1 MKKRIV
7 SFLMALVMAVS
18 LLPVSAFAVEDTASP
33 DVPAVVEQEPV
44 KDEKPAQE
52 DSAPVDEPQQGD
64 DKIDTPV
71 EPEQQN
77 ADQNMVAVQA
87 ATEPEQI
94 NGFYQIKTADDLIW
108 FREYVNS
115 NGNNKGACA
124 QLLADIDLSESGN
137 WTSIA
142 TRYAGV
148 FDGQGHIIS
157 GLSLKETRAVKGS
170 GYGLFS
176 STAKAARIQ
185 NVGLASASVE
195 AYKKAARGYVDIQAA
210 ALVGI
215 NNGTI
220 SNCFV
225 VDSTVTVQSSKTPKS
240 GVLCGDNG
248 GTIENCYVINSE
260 IQDKSNKTNLGG
272 IAGDN
277 TGTIKN
283 VYTINVKISTTGPK
297 NVHPIAIGTVENA
310 YYVPHSDDTRA
321 FSGGEQKESVWFLT
335 DEAIVALGEKFFEKD
350 TDNKNN
356 GYPVLTYY
364 IDGNGSAEADKS
376 ELKALLDAMPT
387 DGYYTQDDR
396 YNGKTTS
403 QNGFWSDYQKLIVQ
417 FRDVYNQA
425 NAVQSAI
432 DAAVK
437 ELGDNK
443 TAIDAAITKLIPADR
458 ANTTALY
465 EALQHTPS
473 SNDGAYSAKSWAAYK
488 TVRDKAEALM
498 ATMFDAEGNPNLTN
512 NTKDKNTDIQTM
524 ADQLE
529 AARKALD
536 AKAGSTAGAKLQLE
550 AIRYLAEK
558 YAPDKLSGYTAES
571 MAALREART
580 AALTLASETTLD
592 SLGQKEAQA
601 LTAALLALRKAIYG
615 LVIKSEGQI
624 QVKVSVLDANDVYRG
639 RGTEAE
645 HNQNIYTGTLTLSG
659 NASAYDTLEGMGL
672 LNGSRDTTA
681 EALVY
686 LNGELLYDSG
696 MGMYSDMVH
705 VSGEYV
711 LNSTKLHDGDEL
723 TVVWIYPKQIMN
735 SSGAGA
741 YSMPLYDTPDWFR
754 YSTISAPVEV
764 EAGKPFSVS
773 VTSDNALPFHGT
785 EGGRTVSG
793 AKVYR
798 SEAAAIAQDAATGYV
813 GVDTFAVTD
822 ATGKA
827 TVTLYDEGYVL
838 LNAFRM
844 DDEGRYTVGASVL
857 VHVNPASSLSAVKKQ
872 LRAELD
878 AVYYDEQHPESVFTA
893 DNWQKVQDA
902 YNTAVKAIDAAET
915 TGAASAAQQTAIKT
929 IKDLQKNADSFNASN
944 LASFRKNLNELPDDL
959 TKLDQTATKQI
970 EALKKYY
977 DAMSPYQRSQL
988 TGKEQK
994 KYDAIIKAY
1003 DKGLDAPHSYQLTFR
1018 QQFDNVP
1025 AEDQAALERMIAY
1038 LQEHTPTDDP
1048 YTNVTGGNQLAKLF
1062 SFNTTRRARNGTAYD
1077 ELTEATA
1084 LTRSIFACVNPDY
1097 VAYLL
1102 CRDAALA
1109 EGKRNGPGVISDA
1122 NAHWSISDESTTM
1135 YLPDA
1140 NSSSTTRVLGH
1151 MTYTVNDKQY
1161 AIRSITVSGLEN
1173 DYTSRTIAFY
1183 DNSGYKGRGSTMC
1196 NQVVPDAFLQ
1206 FDMGFEDVTVTVTWA
1221 QVTAGNTELDVVKA
1235 EAIAHLKTVRDGL
1248 TGDGVQAAH
1257 DAGVAAIN
1265 AAKNTADVDKAYQA
1279 AVKNMRATASSYGTV
1294 YVTVENNTFPK
1305 EDWGD
1310 KEYWEG
1316 VAVYE
1321 EEITLT
1327 ASSTMMSCVV
1337 AALNEYGYSQ
1347 TGAESGYISSIT
1359 VNRKPLAEFNGG
1371 PDSGWM
1377 GVINDWF
1384 TNEGFGKFTVASGKL
1399 ADGDEICIMY
1409 TRKGWGEDLGGT
1421 WGNSDTTIKELE
1433 VKNGELMGKFTPGK
1447 SGGSYEY
1454 VLAINGDEAD
1464 IQLTPTAANKNY
1476 LTKIFLNEKVT
1487 DNTEG
1492 VNFYKRTQSIP
1503 VKVGDVVYV
1512 GCGEYAWP
1520 SMNKQGDEARDYT
1533 GTWYVL
1539 RVVNVNAG
1547 ADVVKDMIAALP
1559 DASNVKYENYQ
1570 KYVDAVAA
1578 ARAAY
1583 DALSKSEQKKVDTKK
1598 LEALEKAIAE
1608 FQAIDELKDMLDK
1621 LPDSGKLTIKDRSA
1635 VEAAQ
1640 KIYDQLTDA
1649 QKDNLTFAQIEKM
1662 QELSER
1668 MAELIKQNPDP
1679 TPTDPD
1685 DDNNDDNKPNRD
1697 HHRRGATANSTSDT
1711 KTNGKDVKSGNT
1723 GDAGITLYLGMGLVA
1738 ILAGAAVVARKRK
1751 ENE

>member
-7 SFLMALVMAVS
+7 SFLMALVMVVS

-87 ATEPEQI
+87 ATEPEQVD
-94 NGFYQIKTADDLIW
+94 GVYQIKTADELVW
-108 FREYVNS
+108 FQKQVAGGKNS
-115 NGNNKGACA
+115 INAA
-124 QLLADIDLSESGN
+124 LVADIDLSSVCSAELGKN
-137 WTSIA
+137 WTPIPV
-142 TRYAGV
+142 YAGM
-148 FDGQGHIIS
+148 FDGNGHVITNLYIN
-157 GLSLKETRAVKGS
+157 GATVAKQALFAELSAAGTVKNLGIKN
-170 GYGLFS
+170 S
-176 STAKAARIQ
+176 SVTMTTAKKVNNAR
-185 NVGLASASVE
+185 
-195 AYKKAARGYVDIQAA
+195 A
-210 ALVGI
+210 ALLVGY
-215 NNGTI
+215 NNGGAILNCYVTDSYVTTNGAANGQCAAICGADEKGRIVNCYSIGNTI
-220 SNCFV
+220 TEKNNRGQV
-225 VDSTVTVQSSKTPKS
+225 AGIIGHGK
-240 GVLCGDNG
+240 
-248 GTIENCYVINSE
+248 GTIENCYVVNTTLSSTNTAV
-260 IQDKSNKTNLGG
+260 KSICGSKVAPTYRNCYYL
-272 IAGDN
+272 N
-277 TGTIKN
+277 TGK
-283 VYTINVKISTTGPK
+283 
-297 NVHPIAIGTVENA
+297 ADDNA
-310 YYVPHSDDTRA
+310 TAKDDA
-321 FSGGEQKESVWFLT
+321 WFKS
-335 DEAIVALGEKFFEKD
+335 DEAVNALGSRYFAKD
-350 TDNKNN
+350 TGNKNN
-356 GYPVLTYY
+356 GYPVLTFSD
-364 IDGNGSAEADKS
+364 IVADKS
-376 ELKALLDAMPT
+376 ALKAELDRIPT
-387 DGYYTQDDR
+387 SGFYTENDR
-396 YNGKTTS
+396 YNGVHVS
-403 QNGFWSDYQKLIVQ
+403 QNGFWADMLAFVKNAQDLYDNESAAQSQVDEAAATLKSGL
-417 FRDVYNQA
+417 QA
-425 NAVQSAI
+425 F
-432 DAAVK
+432 
-437 ELGDNK
+437 LDN
-443 TAIDAAITKLIPADR
+443 LIPADR

-465 EALQHTPS
+465 EALQSTPS
-473 SNDGAYSAKSWAAYK
+473 SNDGAYTAKSWAAYK
-488 TVRDKAEALM
+488 TARDKAEALM

-558 YAPDKLSGYTAES
+558 YDPDKLSGYTAES

-601 LTAALLALRKAIYG
+601 LTADLLALRKAIYG

-696 MGMYSDMVH
+696 MGMYSDIVY

-1327 ASSTMMSCVV
+1327 ASSTMMSCVKE
-1337 AALNEYGYSQ
+1337 ALEANGYSQ
-1347 TGAESGYISSIT
+1347 EGAENNYISSIT
-1359 VNRKPLAEFNGG
+1359 VYGRTLAQINGG
-1371 PDSGWM
+1371 PNSGWM
-1377 GVINDWF
+1377 GALNDWF
-1384 TNEGFGKFTVASGKL
+1384 TNKGFGEFNVANGTL
-1399 ADGDEICIMY
+1399 TDGDVIHIMY
-1409 TRKGWGEDLGGT
+1409 TRDLGVDLDGT
-1421 WGNSDTTIKELE
+1421 WGNSDTTLKALE
-1433 VKNGELMGKFTPGK
+1433 VKNGELLGEFASGK

-1454 VLAINGDEAD
+1454 VLAINGDEAN
-1464 IQLTPTAANKNY
+1464 IQLMPTAANKNF

-1492 VNFYKRTQSIP
+1492 VSFYKRTQSIP
-1503 VKVGDVVYV
+1503 VKAGDVIYV
-1512 GCGEYAWP
+1512 GCGERAWP
-1520 SMNKQGDEARDYT
+1520 TMNNQSGNRQENE
-1533 GTWYVL
+1533 GTWYAL
-1539 RVVNVNAG
+1539 RVVNANGG
-1547 ADVVKDMIAALP
+1547 ADVVKDMINALP
-1559 DASNVKYENYQ
+1559 ATVSYENYPTH
-1570 KYVDAVAA
+1570 VGAVAA

-1583 DALSKSEQKKVDTKK
+1583 EVLSESEKAKVDTKK

-1697 HHRRGATANSTSDT
+1697 HHRRGTTANSTSDA

-1738 ILAGAAVVARKRK
+1738 LLAGAAVVTRKRK